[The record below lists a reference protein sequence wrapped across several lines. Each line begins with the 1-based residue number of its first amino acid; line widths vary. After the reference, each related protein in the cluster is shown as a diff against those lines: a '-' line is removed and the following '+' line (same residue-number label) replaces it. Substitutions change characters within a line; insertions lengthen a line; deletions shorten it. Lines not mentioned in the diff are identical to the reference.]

1 MQVQSKGQ
9 EDPLEKKMATHMN
22 TLAWEIPWTEDPG
35 KLIYDKGRQISTLR
49 ALIGRS
55 RRNPAH
61 SISIW
66 VVFTQVYMCMKVH
79 QAVSIKFVYFTIFR
93 SFLKKLLWRHWA
105 SLIAQLVKNPPAT
118 QETLV
123 QFLGRED
130 PLEKG

>member
-1 MQVQSKGQ
+1 MNGQ
-9 EDPLEKKMATHMN
+9 ITDN
-22 TLAWEIPWTEDPG
+22 EIN
-35 KLIYDKGRQISTLR
+35 I
-49 ALIGRS
+49 AL
-55 RRNPAH
+55 
-61 SISIW
+61 
-66 VVFTQVYMCMKVH
+66 FTQVYMCMKVH

-130 PLEKG
+130 PLVKGKAIHSSILAWRNIVHGVAKRWT